1 MVIWDSTFI
10 ALHITAT
17 VLGIFFPLS
26 TNALKSA
33 ANVASVVA
41 VAVAVVAVAFCV
53 LPSPCLSSYSLYSP
67 PIRSVQNS
75 RVALRINF
83 NKDCNTK
90 SM

>member
-17 VLGIFFPLS
+17 VFWIFFPLS

-33 ANVASVVA
+33 VDAASVVV

-53 LPSPCLSSYSLYSP
+53 LPSPCRSCYSLYSP
-67 PIRSVQNS
+67 PIRSVQS
-75 RVALRINF
+75 SWVALRINF